1 MFSFALR
8 RSWRAPAR
16 APGRIDLVRRARLGH
31 RAARPA
37 FLIGVLLL
45 LVAGLV
51 PGLGSG
57 PERPVAAQAQDD
69 PYRFLAVKGWRGTFS
84 WKMTDQ
90 GEARVSQGL
99 LTWSGSHYADG
110 QFTANEQDFSQPK
123 EPTWKG
129 PATGSGSIHDTATL
143 RDDTCVETLTYQGAG
158 PMPGVLGPG
167 DGLKP
172 GPLRATVT
180 ISLEDGE
187 YALGLGETLD
197 VHYHGVRACRYGT
210 SVSDDD
216 FTTQLGG
223 GGFSN
228 RQAVGK
234 LPDTGLVLSG
244 SGSFRSKLA
253 QTLDLSY
260 DEGGEVLW
268 EYSWH
273 IEPVGAEELEV
284 VVKPQSYDQWRPK
297 GNVIR
302 GGGNVSTGPG
312 PGLAAPAAQSVGVE
326 VEEAD
331 PDYLAVNAVLQT
343 KDGSAPQQKADKFLF
358 ELVRGSR
365 EPGATLNYPLDSLQ
379 AEQPDLRFDP
389 RANPPGKLKVT
400 DPDGLLAET
409 VESRILQATANISSY
424 DWGGWGELRVTA
436 IMPGG
441 QRIVGHLEG
450 DPAQANVRLP
460 KRPPTSLIADSWK
473 QAQGVAGLADD
484 DDSENDPVGDGHKGD
499 GLTLYEEYRGFY
511 EKEAHIQ
518 GDPKKK
524 DFFIRN
530 KVGWN
535 TMAGIY
541 YFAALSGLTVH
552 PELWATQLPADRVIN
567 KNRREGPHLVD
578 QHAVI
583 LTQGR
588 QHYVSRAEGGPGTP
602 KKVDKISLMWELNP
616 DVAGQTL
623 DEQPVSAVM
632 RTRNIAHELLHAAG
646 VWHHGEGDGYVIW
659 QREEINGKPVI
670 MEYQTDQRGNKV
682 QPGTPVSIYL
692 EPDGTGV
699 DLSMDPDDSQFAG
712 GWKMYLGKEGG
723 NHSGDENCVMR
734 YTAAQAYV
742 APPRPGEP
750 NVRYYVGP
758 VEQIG
763 FRLCTLPTGTGVN
776 SKDHVPQSRYGDAER
791 GDCTHQ
797 ICVND
802 LYADDKL
809 HDRNLR

>member
-1 MFSFALR
+1 MFSFAAR

-16 APGRIDLVRRARLGH
+16 APGRIEPARRAPRGH
-31 RAARPA
+31 RPARPA
-37 FLIGVLLL
+37 FVIGVLLL
-45 LVAGLV
+45 LVAGMT
-51 PGLGSG
+51 PGSGSG
-57 PERPVAAQAQDD
+57 PGHAVAAQAKED

-84 WKMTDQ
+84 WKTLST
-90 GEARVSQGL
+90 GEERVNRGIL
-99 LTWSGSHYADG
+99 RWSAAHFADG
-110 QFTANEQDFSQPK
+110 QFATKQQDFSQPK
-123 EPTWKG
+123 APEWSG
-129 PATGSGSIHDTATL
+129 PATGSGSIHDTVSFT
-143 RDDTCVETLTYQGAG
+143 DSCVETETFQGAG
-158 PMPGVLGPG
+158 AMPGVLGPG

-172 GPLRATVT
+172 GPLVARVRIEPET
-180 ISLEDGE
+180 GE
-187 YALGLGETLD
+187 YALRLGETLD
-197 VHYHGVRACRYGT
+197 VQYHWTRACPSGT
-210 SVSDDD
+210 TSGDNT
-216 FTTQLGG
+216 FTTALGG

-228 RQAVGK
+228 RQAVGT

-244 SGSFRSKLA
+244 SASFRSKLA

-268 EYSWH
+268 EYSWY

-284 VVKPQSYDQWRPK
+284 VVKPQNYDQWRPK

-302 GGGNVSTGPG
+302 SGGNVSLGPG
-312 PGLAAPAAQSVGVE
+312 PGLAAPPAQGVGVE

-331 PDYLAVNAVLQT
+331 PDTLMVNAVLQT
-343 KDGSAPQQKADKFLF
+343 KDGGPPQQKADKFLF
-358 ELVRGSR
+358 ELVGVSR

-389 RANPPGKLKVT
+389 RVNPADKFKIT
-400 DPDGLLAET
+400 DQEGLVGET
-409 VESRILQATANISSY
+409 VESHITQATAGISSY

-450 DPAQANVRLP
+450 DPTQTNVRLP
-460 KRPPTSLIADSWK
+460 KRQPTSLIADAWK
-473 QAQGVAGLADD
+473 QAQGVTNLADD
-484 DDSENDPVGDGHKGD
+484 DDSDNDPVGDGHTGD

-511 EKEAHIQ
+511 EKEAHLQ

-530 KVGWN
+530 TVGWN

-541 YFAALSGLTVH
+541 YFQALSGLKVH
-552 PELWATQLPADRVIN
+552 PELWANQLPADRVIN
-567 KNRREGPHLVD
+567 KNHRAGPHVVD
-578 QHAVI
+578 QHAVL

-602 KKVDKISLMWELNP
+602 QKVDKISLMWELNP

-623 DEQPVSAVM
+623 DAQPVSPVM
-632 RTRNIAHELLHAAG
+632 RTRNIAHELLHAAS
-646 VWHHGEGDGYVIW
+646 VWHHGEGDSYVLW
-659 QREEINGKPVI
+659 LREERNGKPVI
-670 MEYQTDQRGNKV
+670 MEYQTDNRGQKTGS
-682 QPGTPVSIYL
+682 GTPVSIYL
-692 EPDGTGV
+692 EPDGGGV
-699 DLSMDPDDSQFAG
+699 DLGLEPDDAQFAA
-712 GWKMYLGKEGG
+712 GWKVYLGKPKG

-742 APPRPGEP
+742 APARAGQP
-750 NVRYYVGP
+750 NVRYYTGP

-763 FRLCTLPTGTGVN
+763 VRLCTLPTGTGVN
-776 SKDHVPQSRYGDAER
+776 SAEHQPQSRYGDAAR
-791 GDCTHQ
+791 GDCTSQ

-802 LYADDKL
+802 LHTTDRL